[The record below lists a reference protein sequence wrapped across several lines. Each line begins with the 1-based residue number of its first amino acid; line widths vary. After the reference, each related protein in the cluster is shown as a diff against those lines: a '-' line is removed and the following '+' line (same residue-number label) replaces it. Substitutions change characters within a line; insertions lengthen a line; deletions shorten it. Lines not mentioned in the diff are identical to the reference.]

1 MTNIDTV
8 LINYQE
14 TLKKEYDL
22 LKPISEKY
30 ASDIPVVNKSW
41 STINKLYNE
50 KLSTLRPQIMVY
62 GIYNAGKSSI
72 INALIRSNK
81 AKVADRPMTDS
92 IDFYEWNGYQI
103 ADTPGVGAPI
113 RHEEVTNEYLKQA
126 DVVLFVMSTSGAFD
140 YAQNYVRMKDI
151 IDAGKR
157 VIIILNDKQ
166 GYDNDAEELHE
177 IKQKIIKNMLEVG
190 LESGLSAD
198 AIREKYIIEVVNA
211 ADAKDALES
220 NSKALWIN
228 SGIPKLEKIINS
240 ELKKANSIL
249 VLKNT
254 LSALEVEV
262 KRIIDGLSGQEDGEG
277 LNELNE
283 VLTQLREQRTKLRL
297 TMKDY
302 IEIQTDK
309 MCKALASKIWTVKE
323 DQSKIEK
330 VVSDEVEA
338 LSGRVQNHLEVEF
351 DEVKESLAKDLSKL
365 IVKLDKMKIE
375 IKPSITV
382 NPENVEMPNVPDG
395 AYKPSMADVLIKAME
410 IYEKLQP
417 KKVPL
422 PAPLSLPHIP
432 TLPKSP
438 IGDVLTS
445 VGKTYIADS
454 VAKGV
459 LGNVAKGALTGTV
472 LSKFI
477 PYVGP
482 AIEVLKLFNKIFGG
496 PSPEELA
503 AEAAARNEYEKRRLA
518 AEEEARLTL
527 KQSCETM
534 GDEIIDSLR
543 IAVNDLIKQSLSK
556 IEEELTQ
563 QKIASNQSSEMLA
576 SDVAQ
581 LSAIDNRLSMLFTKL
596 N

>member
-30 ASDIPVVNKSW
+30 ASTIPVVNKSW

-140 YAQNYVRMKDI
+140 YAQNYSRMKDI

-166 GYDNDAEELHE
+166 GYENDSVELHE

-220 NSKALWIN
+220 NSKALWVN

-262 KRIIDGLSGQEDGEG
+262 KRIIAGLSGQEDGEG

-309 MCKALASKIWTVKE
+309 MCKALPSKIWAAKE

-330 VVSDEVEA
+330 IVSDEVEA
-338 LSGRVQNHLEVEF
+338 LSGRVQKHLEVEF

-382 NPENVEMPNVPDG
+382 NPENVEMPNVHDG

-417 KKVPL
+417 NKGPL
-422 PAPLSLPHIP
+422 PVPHIP
-432 TLPKSP
+432 TLQKSP
-438 IGDVLTS
+438 IDDVLTS
-445 VGKTYIADS
+445 VGKTYVADS
-454 VAKGV
+454 LAKGV
-459 LGNVAKGALTGTV
+459 VGNVAKGALAGTA
-472 LSKFI
+472 LAKFV
-477 PYVGP
+477 PVVGP
-482 AIEVLKLFNKIFGG
+482 VISVIEGLKILGDIFGG
-496 PSPEELA
+496 PSREELA